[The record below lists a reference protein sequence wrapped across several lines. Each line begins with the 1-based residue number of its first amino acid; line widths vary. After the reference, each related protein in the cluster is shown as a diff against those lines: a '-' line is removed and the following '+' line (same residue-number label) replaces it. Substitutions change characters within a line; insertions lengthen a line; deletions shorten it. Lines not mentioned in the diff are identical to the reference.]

1 MILQRSFHLT
11 FMRVINEMRVLRLSI
26 LFLAAVSGCAAGDP
40 VTAKNEAPM
49 ASTKGSVSEEMIA
62 AAKADAIQRTGKSE
76 KDVTVV
82 SAERVSWSDA
92 SVGCPAPG
100 RMYAQVI
107 TPGYRIVLKV
117 GQEQLSYHAGSGGKP
132 VLCPA
137 DRAQPPTQSS
147 PST

>member
-1 MILQRSFHLT
+1 
-11 FMRVINEMRVLRLSI
+11 MRVINEMRVLRTSI
-26 LFLAAVSGCAAGDP
+26 LFMAAASGCAAGDP

-49 ASTKGSVSEEMIA
+49 ASARGAVSEEMIA
-62 AAKADAIQRTGKSE
+62 AAKADAVQRTGKSE
-76 KDVTVV
+76 KEVTVV
-82 SAERVSWSDA
+82 SAERVTWSDA

-100 RMYAQVI
+100 RMYAQVM

-117 GQEQLSYHAGSGGKP
+117 GQDQLSYHAGSVGKP

-137 DRAQPPTQSS
+137 DRAQPPSESS